1 MIAGIIAG
9 VISSIGLMEMD
20 AGVAVEQGLNE

>member
-9 VISSIGLMEMD
+9 GISSIGLMEMD
-20 AGVAVEQGLNE
+20 AGVAVGLGLNE

>member
-9 VISSIGLMEMD
+9 GISSIVHGDMD
-20 AGVAVEQGLNE
+20 EGVAVELGLNE